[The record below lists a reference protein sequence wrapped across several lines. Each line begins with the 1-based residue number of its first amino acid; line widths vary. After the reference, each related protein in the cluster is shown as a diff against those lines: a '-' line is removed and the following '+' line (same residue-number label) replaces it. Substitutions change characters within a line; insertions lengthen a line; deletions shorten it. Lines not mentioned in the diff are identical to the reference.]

1 MDQSILFCNG
11 LFILAWNSPA
21 FTAPGSTFRIS
32 SPQPKLNYA
41 HTLIDSLR
49 LTRPGFRANLSLQL
63 ALDLHGVSLSH
74 TSCYTHMRPPKSPPQ
89 QDISNVHL
97 NRSLTKST
105 RTSVFFFFLQIRHD
119 KSSTKSSW
127 QVLCKV
133 HHRKSSSGRSTTR
146 PPDATQQDF
155 KTERENKISAR
166 STTTEHQ
173 KGPQN

>member
-1 MDQSILFCNG
+1 MSLNHLFEPKQTESVSSACISILSMDQSILFCNG

-21 FTAPGSTFRIS
+21 FIAPGSTFRIS

-105 RTSVFFFFLQIRHD
+105 RTSVFFFFFFTDL
-119 KSSTKSSW
+119 SW
-127 QVLCKV
+127 QIQYKV
-133 HHRKSSSGRSTTR
+133 IMTSPLQST
-146 PPDATQQDF
+146 P
-155 KTERENKISAR
+155 
-166 STTTEHQ
+166 
-173 KGPQN
+173 